1 MKTNL
6 NKMNCREFTE
16 YLKSNK
22 LDYTE
27 IRDWDPSGKDY
38 IKIIPRNK
46 RYKAR
51 MFLETRI
58 TTQVKYQD

>member
-6 NKMNCREFTE
+6 NKMNYTEFIE

-22 LDYTE
+22 LDFTE
-27 IRDWDPSGKDY
+27 IKEWNLNGKDF
-38 IKIIPRNK
+38 IKITPKNK

-51 MFLETRI
+51 MFQETKV
-58 TTQVKYQD
+58 TTQVKFQD

>member
-6 NKMNCREFTE
+6 NKMDYNEFIE
-16 YLKSNK
+16 YLKSNN
-22 LDYTE
+22 LDFTE
-27 IRDWDPSGKDY
+27 IRDWDPNGKDF

-58 TTQVKYQD
+58 TKQVKFQD